1 MNSCRFLCI
10 GLDFIGC
17 FVFYSL
23 VKINMSLPG
32 FLRFGLD
39 IYGLE
44 WVSICCGNNE
54 KDLFKI
60 FFLIMPYASHFV
72 SQAGN
77 SHRASKFKT
86 EIASLNC

>member
-17 FVFYSL
+17 LVFNSL
-23 VKINMSLPG
+23 VKINMSLPD

-54 KDLFKI
+54 KAYSRI
-60 FFLIMPYASHFV
+60 FLIMPYDSHFV

-77 SHRASKFKT
+77 CHRASKFKT